1 MASAA
6 GYPLS
11 LPLQDNF
18 NAERHLQEA
27 QDRLREAIEELQI
40 CLIIGFS
47 SQDSRWVS
55 FENLDTLS
63 LFCVLGFV

>member
-11 LPLQDNF
+11 LPLQDNV
-18 NAERHLQEA
+18 NAEHRLREA